1 MKKFSIALLA
11 AIIAGCGGGG
21 SSSPTPTVAVAS
33 VTPTPVVQQPACV
46 NPHTDNT
53 YPDSFKGAYTIP
65 TVSNTL
71 PNSINRSVGLKD
83 YTPISANHW
92 TVFSTTSN
100 ACTGTDYTKI
110 LYKESLDRLQSLGV
124 DHVWLYIGGSW
135 TVDPNLS
142 YWVQKPENLSH
153 SYQLMEYIVTE
164 AKKRNIKV
172 YLAWQLNIIDD
183 KNNFLLQLGQVV
195 DKKLWATILE
205 SHHKN
210 IVNIAKFGESV
221 GVAGINA
228 DWNAMNIGNLH
239 DPVMQEM
246 YVQEIVS
253 IIDDMRKV
261 FKGKITWGQG
271 TMPWHDYRIIDR
283 IDALHV
289 SIMPRLSDSEMINFN
304 SDTVMNVVSK
314 EIYRYYQDINCIWP
328 SHNYC
333 TPTRS
338 GKEVPIIFEIA
349 VQSRDKYFKEGWVE
363 DGFCLPGT
371 TTDGKKVDCIQT
383 TYVTDFSVQAIGID
397 GILKAIKSQSYFKVD
412 GVNFH
417 TSYWHTDTLKPS
429 TGFVQT
435 QYGIKEDSE
444 GFPNLSQS
452 IRGKPAESVV
462 KQWFKR
468 P

>member
-21 SSSPTPTVAVAS
+21 SNSPTPTVTVAS
-33 VTPTPVVQQPACV
+33 VTPTVQAQQPACV
-46 NPHTDNT
+46 NPHKDNT
-53 YPDSFKGAYTIP
+53 YPDSFKGSYSVPTI
-65 TVSNTL
+65 TNTL
-71 PNSINRSVGLKD
+71 PNNVQRSVGFKD
-83 YTPISANHW
+83 YIPTPATHW
-92 TVFSTTSN
+92 AVFATSN
-100 ACTGTDYTKI
+100 ACTGEEYTKI
-110 LYKESLDRLQSLGV
+110 LYRESLDRLQSLGV
-124 DHVWLYIGGSW
+124 DNVWLYIGGHGW

-142 YWVQKPENLSH
+142 YWVQKPENLTY
-153 SYQLMEYIVTE
+153 SYKLIEYVVAE

-172 YLAWQLNIIDD
+172 YLAWQFNIIDD
-183 KNNFLLQLGQVV
+183 KNNFLLQLGQIV

-210 IVNIAKFGESV
+210 IVNIAKFGDSI
-221 GVAGINA
+221 GVSGISA

-246 YVQEIVS
+246 YVQEIIS

-261 FKGKITWGQG
+261 FSGKITWGQS
-271 TMPWHDYRIIDR
+271 TMPWHDNRIIDK

-289 SIMPRLSDSEMINFN
+289 SVMPKLSDTDMINFN
-304 SDTVMNVVSK
+304 SDTVSNAVSK
-314 EIYRYYQDINCIWP
+314 EMYKLYQDLNCIWP
-328 SHNYC
+328 SQNYC
-333 TPTRS
+333 TNTRS
-338 GKEVPIIFEIA
+338 GKDVPVIFEIA

-363 DGFCLPGT
+363 DGFCIPGV
-371 TTDGKKVDCIQT
+371 TTDNKKVDCIQT
-383 TYVTDFSVQAIGID
+383 TYTTDFSVQAIGID
-397 GILKAIKSQSYFKVD
+397 GMLKAIKSQSFFKVD

-417 TSYWHTDTLKPS
+417 SSYWHTDTLKPS

-435 QYGIKEDSE
+435 QYGMKEDSE

-452 IRGKPAESVV
+452 IRGKPAETVV

-468 P
+468 S